1 MLSISGAVWVATFNV
16 EKSQE
21 SIPEH
26 IGSSVSQ
33 MSSQCPC
40 GSIQARGGFWLCSHT
55 NSQTSRMVTV
65 EFYKSKAAPQSR
77 LSGLLH
83 GHSPATAARLCLPS
97 GIKATLHKILQQC
110 GNLLLNIYL
119 LNSSNAMNGK
129 KILLKTD
136 EPVHPPFLT
145 LHPDSDYSA
154 LYN

>member
-1 MLSISGAVWVATFNV
+1 
-16 EKSQE
+16 
-21 SIPEH
+21 
-26 IGSSVSQ
+26 
-33 MSSQCPC
+33 
-40 GSIQARGGFWLCSHT
+40 
-55 NSQTSRMVTV
+55 MVTV

-110 GNLLLNIYL
+110 GNLVLNIYL

-136 EPVHPPFLT
+136 EPVRPPFLT